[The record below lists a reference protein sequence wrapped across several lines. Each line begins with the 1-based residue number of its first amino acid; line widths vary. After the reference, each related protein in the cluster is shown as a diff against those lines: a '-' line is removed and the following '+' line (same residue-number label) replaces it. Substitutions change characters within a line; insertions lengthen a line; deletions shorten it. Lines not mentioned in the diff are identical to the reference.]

1 MALTQVNSKGIK
13 DGEVKRSD
21 LDTTNAGTDGQ
32 FLKRAGDQFT
42 WDTVSSTTNVVDDT
56 TPQLGGNLDVQDKV
70 ITTDTGTN
78 TDITIKPKGS
88 GDLQVGPGDNEGT
101 ISANGAFNLR
111 IKAEPSG
118 TAGANINCGS
128 GVNGS
133 IELTPLGTGQVNV
146 VEGKFKVSGDGS
158 AAHVTTHHT
167 SHLLLNTSEGSNSG
181 EIEIEDG
188 ADNDIKI
195 TPNGTGDVIIDGLK
209 YPQTDGSAG
218 QFLKTDGSAQLSWAT
233 ISSTPEGTAVLSTG
247 ESGGSKF
254 LREDGDGTC
263 SWQSVP
269 AAGAALTGSTD
280 NTITTV
286 TGANAIQGEANL
298 TFDGSSLHTKSG
310 SSGQSTCVAWGDD
323 LIVEGAAD
331 SGLTILSGNASDGS
345 VIFGDDGDA
354 DVARI
359 AYNHSSNYMSFD
371 TNGGNRLRI
380 TSDGKVAGG
389 SGLPASPS
397 DAVHFRS
404 SSGSIY
410 ARFTTHDAGND
421 KSFKFG
427 VNGSGDGIIGG
438 LNDTS
443 LYLSTNNTSRM
454 KVMND
459 GTLIRLHTV
468 DAFHNTSS
476 MELKKAHTEG
486 TPAIRWCR
494 PGAYSGWGTA
504 CEFIHNSTTVGT
516 VKYSTGSTQ
525 YNTSSDYRL
534 KENITGLTGAITRVK
549 QLTPKRFNFKIDSS
563 VTVDGFLAHEV
574 DSIVPEAVDGT
585 KDEVITQAGIDSGKY
600 AADATVGDPVYQGI
614 DQSKLVPL
622 LTAAL
627 KEAITK
633 IETLETKVAAL
644 EAG

>member
-1 MALTQVNSKGIK
+1 MALTQVKSDAIADDAVTVDKLANAINTERAANTAKSGLADNSIGLEHLA
-13 DGEVKRSD
+13 G
-21 LDTTNAGTDGQ
+21 GTDG
-32 FLKRAGDQFT
+32 
-42 WDTVSSTTNVVDDT
+42 
-56 TPQLGGNLDVQDKV
+56 NL
-70 ITTDTGTN
+70 ITYN
-78 TDITIKPKGS
+78 AS
-88 GDLQVGPGDNEGT
+88 GDPAHV
-101 ISANGAFNLR
+101 A
-111 IKAEPSG
+111 
-118 TAGANINCGS
+118 AGND
-128 GVNGS
+128 
-133 IELTPLGTGQVNV
+133 GQVL
-146 VEGKFKVSGDGS
+146 
-158 AAHVTTHHT
+158 T
-167 SHLLLNTSEGSNSG
+167 SQ
-181 EIEIEDG
+181 G
-188 ADNDIKI
+188 A
-195 TPNGTGDVIIDGLK
+195 G
-209 YPQTDGSAG
+209 
-218 QFLKTDGSAQLSWAT
+218 
-233 ISSTPEGTAVLSTG
+233 
-247 ESGGSKF
+247 
-254 LREDGDGTC
+254 
-263 SWQSVP
+263 SVP
-269 AAGAALTGSTD
+269 QFEDLPASGPSLTGSTN
-280 NTITTV
+280 NTVVTV
-286 TGANAIQGEANL
+286 TGANAMAGEANL
-298 TFDGSSLHTKSG
+298 HFDGTRLLVGSDTSTRDEAKVQVFGNADTNYIAMENISASDSDGARYGKLIYRGTQSG
-310 SSGQSTCVAWGDD
+310 GEKTDLVHLIAAHDGSADDQKGKFLIKINDGDDNNSPTERFRITSSGTVGIGETTPLATCHVKSSDSGTSALVAWGDD
-323 LIVEGAAD
+323 FCVEGSGD
-331 SGLTILSGNASDGS
+331 SGLTILSGTSSDGS
-345 VIFGDDGDA
+345 VIFGDSGDA
-354 DVARI
+354 DVGRI
-359 AYNHSSNYMSFD
+359 AYNHASNYMSFD

-380 TSDGKVAGG
+380 TSDGKVSGG

-438 LNDTS
+438 LNDTH
-443 LYLSTNNTSRM
+443 LYLNTNNTARM
-454 KVMND
+454 KVLND
-459 GTLIRLHTV
+459 GTLIRLHTP
-468 DAFHNTSS
+468 DGFHNTQS

-486 TPAIRWCR
+486 TPSIRWCR

-585 KDEVITQAGIDSGKY
+585 KDEVITQAGKDSGKY

>member
-1 MALTQVNSKGIK
+1 MALTQVKSDAIADDAVTVDKLANAINTERAANTAKSGLADNSVTLAKMAG
-13 DGEVKRSD
+13 
-21 LDTTNAGTDGQ
+21 GTDGQ
-32 FLKRAGDQFT
+32 I
-42 WDTVSSTTNVVDDT
+42 
-56 TPQLGGNLDVQDKV
+56 
-70 ITTDTGTN
+70 ITYDA
-78 TDITIKPKGS
+78 S
-88 GDLQVGPGDNEGT
+88 GDPVAVGPGTD
-101 ISANGAFNLR
+101 
-111 IKAEPSG
+111 
-118 TAGANINCGS
+118 
-128 GVNGS
+128 
-133 IELTPLGTGQVNV
+133 GQVL
-146 VEGKFKVSGDGS
+146 
-158 AAHVTTHHT
+158 T
-167 SHLLLNTSEGSNSG
+167 
-181 EIEIEDG
+181 
-188 ADNDIKI
+188 
-195 TPNGTGDVIIDGLK
+195 
-209 YPQTDGSAG
+209 
-218 QFLKTDGSAQLSWAT
+218 
-233 ISSTPEGTAVLSTG
+233 STG
-247 ESGGSKF
+247 AGSPPAF
-254 LREDGDGTC
+254 EDLPT
-263 SWQSVP
+263 S
-269 AAGAALTGSTD
+269 GAALTGSTN
-280 NTITTV
+280 NTVVTV
-286 TGANAIQGEANL
+286 TGANAMQGEANL
-298 TFDGSSLHTKSG
+298 HFDGTRLLVGSDTSTRDEAKVQVFGNADTNYIAMENTSASDSDGARYGKIIYRGTQSG
-310 SSGQSTCVAWGDD
+310 GEKTDLVHLIAAHDGSADDQKGKFLIKINDGDDNNSPTERFRITSSGTVGIGETTPLATCHVKSSDSGTSALVAWGDD
-323 LIVEGAAD
+323 FCVEGSGD
-331 SGLTILSGNASDGS
+331 SGLTILSGTSSDGS
-345 VIFGDDGDA
+345 VIFGDSGDA
-354 DVARI
+354 DVGRI
-359 AYNHSSNYMSFD
+359 AYNHASNYMSFD

-380 TSDGKVAGG
+380 TSDGKVSGG

-516 VKYSTGSTQ
+516 IKYATGATQ

-534 KENITGLTGAITRVK
+534 KENITCLTGAITRVK

>member
-1 MALTQVNSKGIK
+1 MALTQVKSDAIADDAVTVDKLANAINTERAANTAKSGLADNSVTLAKMAGGA
-13 DGEVKRSD
+13 DGQIITYDASGDPV
-21 LDTTNAGTDGQ
+21 AVGPGTDGQ
-32 FLKRAGDQFT
+32 
-42 WDTVSSTTNVVDDT
+42 V
-56 TPQLGGNLDVQDKV
+56 
-70 ITTDTGTN
+70 
-78 TDITIKPKGS
+78 
-88 GDLQVGPGDNEGT
+88 
-101 ISANGAFNLR
+101 
-111 IKAEPSG
+111 
-118 TAGANINCGS
+118 
-128 GVNGS
+128 
-133 IELTPLGTGQVNV
+133 LT
-146 VEGKFKVSGDGS
+146 
-158 AAHVTTHHT
+158 
-167 SHLLLNTSEGSNSG
+167 
-181 EIEIEDG
+181 
-188 ADNDIKI
+188 
-195 TPNGTGDVIIDGLK
+195 
-209 YPQTDGSAG
+209 
-218 QFLKTDGSAQLSWAT
+218 
-233 ISSTPEGTAVLSTG
+233 STG
-247 ESGGSKF
+247 AGSPPAF
-254 LREDGDGTC
+254 EDLPT
-263 SWQSVP
+263 S
-269 AAGAALTGSTD
+269 GAALTGSTN
-280 NTITTV
+280 NTVVTV
-286 TGANAIQGEANL
+286 TGANAMQGEANL
-298 TFDGSSLHTKSG
+298 HFDGTRLLVGSDTSTRDEAKVQVFGNADTNYIAMENISASDSDGARYGKLIYRGTQSG
-310 SSGQSTCVAWGDD
+310 GEKTDLVHLIAAHDGSADDQKGKFLIKINDGDDNNSPTERFRITSSGTVGIGETTPLATCHVKSSDSGTSALVAWGDD
-323 LIVEGAAD
+323 FCVEGSGD
-331 SGLTILSGNASDGS
+331 SGLTILSGTSSDGS
-345 VIFGDDGDA
+345 VIFGDSGDA
-354 DVARI
+354 DVGRI
-359 AYNHSSNYMSFD
+359 AYNHASNYMSFD

-380 TSDGKVAGG
+380 TSDGKVSGG

-585 KDEVITQAGIDSGKY
+585 KDEVITQAGKDSGKY